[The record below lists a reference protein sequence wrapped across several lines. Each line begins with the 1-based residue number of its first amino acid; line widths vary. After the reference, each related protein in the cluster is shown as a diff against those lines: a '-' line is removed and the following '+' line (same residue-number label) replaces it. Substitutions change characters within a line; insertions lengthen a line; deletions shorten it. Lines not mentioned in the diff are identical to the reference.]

1 MRQGHQPLPL
11 NESVRKSRESGCHFI
26 IKNDT
31 FAGIKWTLITV
42 DAGAKSGKQT
52 KLHPQLT
59 ELPMAMVIK
68 HSMTELIT
76 KVKYNVFHDTCF
88 TFLPSKMTD
97 IMYGSNK
104 II

>member
-1 MRQGHQPLPL
+1 MWQGHQPLPL
-11 NESVRKSRESGCHFI
+11 NESVRKSRESGSDFI

-59 ELPMAMVIK
+59 EFPVAMVIK

-76 KVKYNVFHDTCF
+76 KVKYVFHDTCF
-88 TFLPSKMTD
+88 KFLPSKMTG